1 MKFPENERIF
11 RSFRGV
17 ELFLSVLNF
26 VHWCCGDKDEMTAS
40 STPENGPTIAPFAV
54 SVLVVGIII
63 GAVIIAIIS
72 VMVLKKRGQFYC
84 SSN

>member
-11 RSFRGV
+11 RSFEAV
-17 ELFLSVLNF
+17 ELFLSLLNC
-26 VHWCCGDKDEMTAS
+26 VRWCCGDEDEMTAGC
-40 STPENGPTIAPFAV
+40 TPENCQFIVPFTV
-54 SVLVVGIII
+54 SVLVVNVILV
-63 GAVIIAIIS
+63 AVIIAIIS